1 MKKYEYGSV
10 IIELVY
16 RSEANNCFPTFV
28 SSETGR
34 FSYIVTKFYE
44 RGGFQKFAFVPHF
57 DAPAIPAINV
67 ESHPLKALSVFS

>member
-1 MKKYEYGSV
+1 MQKYEYGSV

-16 RSEANNCFPTFV
+16 RSEGNNCFPAFV

-44 RGGFQKFAFVPHF
+44 HGGFQKFAFVPHF
-57 DAPAIPAINV
+57 DAPAIPAISV
-67 ESHPLKALSVFS
+67 ECRPPKALSVFS